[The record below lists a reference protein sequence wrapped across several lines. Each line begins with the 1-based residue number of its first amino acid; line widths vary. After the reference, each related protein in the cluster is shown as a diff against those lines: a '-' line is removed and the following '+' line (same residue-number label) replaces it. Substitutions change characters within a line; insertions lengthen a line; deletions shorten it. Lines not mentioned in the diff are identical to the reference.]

1 MSNIITVTLTAGKVV
16 KTSPLF
22 QWDYGQI
29 MQFQGAALPA
39 SFEVHFAN
47 VPEVGAATVQVGS
60 NNQVEIPNEYLI
72 TGLPVYAWIFL
83 SAGETDGE
91 TDYAS
96 QTPVIRRPMPAGI
109 TIPSAQQ
116 TAVQQAIAAL
126 NAAADRAG
134 TTFGKSSI
142 TVKGV
147 TVSRA
152 GNTITVNGTGTES
165 GTVSFNLSGGGILL
179 ADGSDYTLPLK
190 AGHSYAMSGTFT
202 GTAQNPS
209 PAPIGNLVSFRLDG
223 AGIQINKELPSASG
237 AVLSEDADGT
247 LLLTVRLGTTAGGT
261 MYPITYT
268 DYQIELETEDRL
280 TIE

>member
-1 MSNIITVTLTAGKVV
+1 MSNIITVTLTAGG
-16 KTSPLF
+16 TIRTAPLY

-29 MQFQGAALPA
+29 MQFGGAALPA

-47 VPEVGAATVQVGS
+47 VPDVGAATVQVGS
-60 NNQVEIPNEYLI
+60 SNQVEIPNEYLI

-83 SAGETDGE
+83 SESDADGE
-91 TDYAS
+91 TVFAVK
-96 QTPVIRRPMPAGI
+96 TPVIRRPMPADI
-109 TIPSAQQ
+109 TIPSVQK

-134 TTFGKSSI
+134 NPFGKTSV
-142 TVKGV
+142 TYKGV
-147 TVSRA
+147 TVSRE
-152 GNTITVNGTGTES
+152 GSTITVNGTGTEG

-209 PAPIGNLVSFRLDG
+209 PAPIGNLVSVWLDG

-237 AVLSEDADGT
+237 AVLSEDADGK

-280 TIE
+280 TIA